1 MPLNIPRKK
10 KRIGERE
17 MSRKNK
23 HGADT
28 RVVCYFFPFVRV
40 CMCTENVNSLALFSS
55 SSSSTLFSISFPHL
69 EGAQQNDP
77 PPSDWENHLTHR
89 GERIT
94 LHARSNQE
102 KHNRCSCNHL
112 AVPCLH
118 PSISYS
124 PFFPFFLIFLLP
136 YVIFT
141 MRARMIEVTTVG
153 SRLRVSRDDDL
164 ELLSIPFAPRLSP
177 PRRLNATTRAT
188 TTSREAKFEANEA
201 EMSLTTQLPS
211 RGSEWNVK
219 TRPQF
224 CITGKTLIPGTGHN
238 FRDLFLGC
246 SAVYSAQSEWTLHPL
261 SISSN

>member
-1 MPLNIPRKK
+1 MIRHHQTGRTISP
-10 KRIGERE
+10 IGARE
-17 MSRKNK
+17 SRCTRGQIRKN
-23 HGADT
+23 T
-28 RVVCYFFPFVRV
+28 IVVRV
-40 CMCTENVNSLALFSS
+40 IIGL
-55 SSSSTLFSISFPHL
+55 
-69 EGAQQNDP
+69 
-77 PPSDWENHLTHR
+77 
-89 GERIT
+89 
-94 LHARSNQE
+94 
-102 KHNRCSCNHL
+102 
-112 AVPCLH
+112 CLVFTH
-118 PSISYS
+118 PSLILL
-124 PFFPFFLIFLLP
+124 FFPFFLIFLLP

-164 ELLSIPFAPRLSP
+164 ELFSIPFAPRLSP

-238 FRDLFLGC
+238 FRDLFFGC
-246 SAVYSAQSEWTLHPL
+246 PAVYSAPSEWTLHPL